1 MTPLRSLTLL
11 VLSAVA
17 AHPARTQSPTDA
29 AAAER
34 SCTAQSARLL
44 ILGTYHMEN
53 PRLDAVNL
61 EADDVLRPRRQREL
75 ADLVAKLAR
84 YNPTRI
90 AIEAPYRNTTWD
102 DRYRQ
107 YRAGTYTPGRNEIEQ
122 IGFQLARR
130 LNLPTLHP
138 VDYAMT
144 MRGLTPAEIEY
155 PAPRPEAPA
164 IAVPGAAPVPAPA
177 LSERDLLL
185 RRSTVTEFLRHL
197 NSDDEI
203 RADHAQYMQ
212 MLLPAEDAAIYE
224 DADLVT
230 NWYKRNFRIFANLTR
245 ITTFP
250 GDRVLLIIGAGHL
263 KILRDLA
270 LDAPYY
276 CLVDTDVYLR

>member
-11 VLSAVA
+11 VLSALA
-17 AHPARTQSPTDA
+17 AQQARAQSSTDV

-34 SCTAQSARLL
+34 SCSAESARLL

-61 EADDVLRPRRQREL
+61 EADDVLLPRRQREL

-90 AIEAPYRNTTWD
+90 AIEAPYRNATWD

-107 YRAGTYTPGRNEIEQ
+107 YRAGTYTLGRNEIEQ

-138 VDYAMT
+138 VDYSMT

-155 PAPRPEAPA
+155 PAPRQSAPTV
-164 IAVPGAAPVPAPA
+164 AVPASAPVPAPP

-197 NSDDEI
+197 NSDAEI

-230 NWYKRNFRIFANLTR
+230 NWYKRNFRIFANLNR

-250 GDRVLLIIGAGHL
+250 GDRVLLIIGAGHV
-263 KILRDLA
+263 KILRELA
-270 LDAPYY
+270 LDAPYF
-276 CLVDTDVYLR
+276 CLVDTDAYLR